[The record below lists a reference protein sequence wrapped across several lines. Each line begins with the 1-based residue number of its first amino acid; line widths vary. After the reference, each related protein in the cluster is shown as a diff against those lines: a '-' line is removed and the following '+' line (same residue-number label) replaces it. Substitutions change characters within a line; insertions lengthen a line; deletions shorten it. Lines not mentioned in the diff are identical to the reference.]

1 MTSPVLPPDIPIV
14 GPNRV
19 QPQWWR
25 WFRDVNDSVSANSA
39 AIVDLEAA
47 LGDATATR
55 VADVVLTAG
64 SNVVAH
70 GLGVTPTSW
79 WAARPRG
86 AFPTLAGGVYPNI
99 TPPRASASQANA
111 TSYTASHTMQFTPA
125 DGAIL
130 VAVPSVNGSSSTIS
144 ALTQTGVTWSVI
156 DATSYTINSNSPQ
169 LWVGQCSS
177 GASASVGITY
187 TGGAGSNTTSL
198 TVAEIPEITSTTP
211 TAYDSYKFPSV
222 SFPGVRP
229 YDTAQQ
235 CATPPVPSA
244 GDIVITAVHCDSTHM
259 PQSAGWPCV
268 SANFA
273 FGSANL
279 DTMMFARVA
288 QEAEHQPFRAISYT
302 WTDVIV
308 VYQACFPTSL
318 SPSGGTIPHGL
329 REVSLDA
336 TNLTV
341 DSIGAVTVDLYFK

>member
-25 WFRDVNDSVSANSA
+25 WFRDVDDSIKANA
-39 AIVDLEAA
+39 ASIVDLDAA
-47 LGDATATR
+47 LGNATATR

-70 GLGVTPTSW
+70 GLGSVPTSW

-86 AFPTLAGGVYPNI
+86 TFPTLTGTYPDI

-111 TSYTASHTMQFTPA
+111 VASTATHTMQFTPA
-125 DGAIL
+125 DGAIM
-130 VAVPSVNGSSSTIS
+130 VAIPAVNSSSSTIS
-144 ALTQTGVTWSVI
+144 AMTQTGVTWSVI
-156 DATSYTINSNSPQ
+156 DATSYTVNSNRPQ

-177 GASASVGITY
+177 GASASVDVTY
-187 TGGAGSNTTSL
+187 TGGTGTNTTML
-198 TVAEIPEITSTTP
+198 TVVEVPEITSITP
-211 TAYDSYKFPSV
+211 TAYDSYVFPSV

-235 CATPPVPSA
+235 CSTPPVPNA
-244 GDIVITAVHCDSTHM
+244 GDLVITAVYCDSIHM

-268 SANFA
+268 AANFA
-273 FGSANL
+273 FGSAYL
-279 DTMMFARVA
+279 DTMMFAKVA
-288 QEAEHQPFRAISYT
+288 QEAEHQPFRAVSHT
-302 WTDVIV
+302 FSNVIV
-308 VYQACFPTSL
+308 VYQVCFPTSL
-318 SPSGGTIPHGL
+318 SPSGGSIPHGL

-341 DSIGAVTVDLYFK
+341 DSIGDVTVDLYFK